1 MKRNLFLS
9 ISMLVLLVTCCSR
22 PTQSKGMDQRT
33 GDAMAAT
40 PPSGT
45 SAQSASPEQ
54 LPSEATQA
62 KSTVGGRGTDAGA
75 LEDGLAAEDRG
86 DWKAAFLLLK
96 PLAEQGNPRAQA
108 NLGYMYDN
116 GEGVPK
122 DNTEAMKWYRKAA
135 DQFRKA
141 ADEGNADGQYH
152 LGVMYDYGQGVPK
165 DYAEAAKW
173 FRKAADQGDADAQN
187 ALGYMYANGQGVPQN
202 YTYAMNWFRA
212 AADQGNADG
221 QNGVGALYN
230 NGQGVPQDYAQALMW
245 YRKAADQGNADA
257 QTSLGYMYDNGEGVP
272 KDNTEAMK
280 WYRKAADQGN
290 ADAQKNVTRLNEQ
303 DKIMKS
309 KLEAKKEIGDTV
321 CYPSSWFIYGQVENV
336 HNDKIEVRVHRR
348 DHDELEWVKM
358 GIHLTQVTTIG
369 SVATHGRNG
378 GRLSPDSCGTR
389 ISV

>member
-9 ISMLVLLVTCCSR
+9 ITMLVLLVNCCSR

-108 NLGYMYDN
+108 RLGYMYDA

-122 DNTEAMKWYRKAA
+122 DNAEAMKWYRKAA

-141 ADEGNADGQYH
+141 ADQGNADGQYH
-152 LGVMYDYGQGVPK
+152 LGAMYYYGQGVPK
-165 DYAEAAKW
+165 DYAEA
-173 FRKAADQGDADAQN
+173 
-187 ALGYMYANGQGVPQN
+187 
-202 YTYAMNWFRA
+202 
-212 AADQGNADG
+212 
-221 QNGVGALYN
+221 
-230 NGQGVPQDYAQALMW
+230 
-245 YRKAADQGNADA
+245 
-257 QTSLGYMYDNGEGVP
+257 
-272 KDNTEAMK
+272 MK
-280 WYRKAADQGN
+280 
-290 ADAQKNVTRLNEQ
+290 
-303 DKIMKS
+303 
-309 KLEAKKEIGDTV
+309 
-321 CYPSSWFIYGQVENV
+321 
-336 HNDKIEVRVHRR
+336 
-348 DHDELEWVKM
+348 
-358 GIHLTQVTTIG
+358 
-369 SVATHGRNG
+369 
-378 GRLSPDSCGTR
+378 
-389 ISV
+389 